1 MTEWHT
7 IPAKFSS
14 DEKKLL
20 DILHDVYGM
29 NYNQSLKAGVEILAR
44 LLAMGEFHFMAD
56 SKIMKKIN
64 RIGKK
69 YMRLYQAEIK
79 KTLEKIPLK
88 QQEAEYE
95 KVSTDKTK
103 ILSQFDKVFVKNRKR
118 GRKKLPRKKGR
129 PSSR

>member
-7 IPAKFSS
+7 ITAKFSS
-14 DEKKLL
+14 EEKKLL

-44 LLAMGEFHFMAD
+44 SLVMGEFHFMAD

-95 KVSTDKTK
+95 KFSSDKTK

-118 GRKKLPRKKGR
+118 GRKKLPRKRGR
-129 PSSR
+129 TSI